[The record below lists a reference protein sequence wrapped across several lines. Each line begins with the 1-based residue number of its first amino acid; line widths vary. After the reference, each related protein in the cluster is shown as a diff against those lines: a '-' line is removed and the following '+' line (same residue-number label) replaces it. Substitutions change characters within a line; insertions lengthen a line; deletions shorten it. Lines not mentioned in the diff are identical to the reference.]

1 MSSLVLISL
10 AAILLWSL
18 IAHRFERWGVA
29 GPAALLLLGA
39 ATVAWD
45 VEEFGEIIDSGIAE
59 KSVEIIL
66 AILLFVD
73 ATEVK
78 GGVFGKEGKVIARL
92 VLIALPLSL
101 VLALVSGALLLPS
114 TNLLVVAVIAC
125 VIMPTDFAPATRL
138 LRGRG
143 ISTRARQIL
152 NIESGY
158 NDGVISPV
166 FGMSLALAVFWSTLS
181 HTPDDE
187 LTDAAIEKPIEQFL
201 VAFLGAVPATLL
213 AIAIGMLL
221 GCTVGFAVRIARRRE
236 FASAVGARYVMLLLP
251 LIAYGVA
258 NLPVLTANGFVAAFV
273 AGVGYRL
280 TRVRSAEE
288 SGIDHSE
295 LLLVDEVGVLAANFV
310 WFMLGGA
317 VLLVFASGIDWGV
330 VLLALLALT
339 LIRMLPVYASLMGSS
354 VLRRDRV
361 LIGSLGPRGT
371 ASIVFG
377 LLAYNALPDHEGT
390 IVLSVMVVTVMG
402 SILLHGL
409 VAPLILRRRGAARGD
424 VAVPGAALGD

>member
-1 MSSLVLISL
+1 
-10 AAILLWSL
+10 
-18 IAHRFERWGVA
+18 
-29 GPAALLLLGA
+29 
-39 ATVAWD
+39 
-45 VEEFGEIIDSGIAE
+45 
-59 KSVEIIL
+59 
-66 AILLFVD
+66 
-73 ATEVK
+73 
-78 GGVFGKEGKVIARL
+78 
-92 VLIALPLSL
+92 
-101 VLALVSGALLLPS
+101 
-114 TNLLVVAVIAC
+114 
-125 VIMPTDFAPATRL
+125 
-138 LRGRG
+138 
-143 ISTRARQIL
+143 
-152 NIESGY
+152 
-158 NDGVISPV
+158 
-166 FGMSLALAVFWSTLS
+166 
-181 HTPDDE
+181 
-187 LTDAAIEKPIEQFL
+187 
-201 VAFLGAVPATLL
+201 
-213 AIAIGMLL
+213 
-221 GCTVGFAVRIARRRE
+221 
-236 FASAVGARYVMLLLP
+236 
-251 LIAYGVA
+251 
-258 NLPVLTANGFVAAFV
+258 GFVAAFV

-409 VAPLILRRRGAARGD
+409 IAPLVLRLWGTERGD